1 MVQQEAEQQLRD
13 RQTHMKNKREK
24 IKLRG
29 RTEEL
34 RLQQQ
39 HFNNKGYENK

>member
-1 MVQQEAEQQLRD
+1 MVQQEAEQQLRV
-13 RQTHMKNKREK
+13 RQIHMKNKREE

-34 RLQQQ
+34 QLQQQ
-39 HFNNKGYENK
+39 HFNNKRYENK